1 VASLTF
7 LESNRKTDTRKT
19 LRVGFASVAIH
30 VAVIA
35 AAVVMTRARAQG
47 DYAVKL
53 DTTMVL
59 LTPQEKAPLEPRALD
74 MPLKGFQTLVM
85 PTQIP
90 TDIPPVNVQEHF
102 DPKDY
107 TGTGV
112 EGGRANGVTPNPTDI
127 YAEAMVEDRPLLL
140 SAPPQEYPDLLR
152 RLGIQGRVVLQ
163 AVVDTTG
170 HVEPSSI
177 KILKSPNPAFNEPTR
192 VWVLKAVF
200 RPARLHGEAVRVLIN
215 LPVDYTFSSSTRG

>member
-1 VASLTF
+1 MASLTF
-7 LESNRKTDTRKT
+7 LETNRKTDKRKT
-19 LRVGFASVAIH
+19 LRVGVASLAIH
-30 VAVIA
+30 AAVIA
-35 AAVVMTRARAQG
+35 GAVVMTRARARG
-47 DYAVKL
+47 DYAVRV

-59 LTPQEKAPLEPRALD
+59 LTPAEKSPPAPQALD
-74 MPLKGFQTLVM
+74 VPVRGFQTLVV
-85 PTQIP
+85 PTVIP
-90 TDIPPVNVQEHF
+90 AAIPPVNIQEHF

-112 EGGRANGVTPNPTDI
+112 EGGRANGAVATSADV

-140 SAPPQEYPDLLR
+140 SAPPQEYPELLR
-152 RLGIQGRVVLQ
+152 RFGIQGRVVLQ

-170 HVEPSSI
+170 HVEPSSV

-215 LPVDYTFSSSTRG
+215 LPVDYTFSASTRG